1 MLNLKPILAGA
12 LASVALVTQAATV
25 EMAFTVEDTS
35 AMAGDHIVQVGMY
48 AQHSNGTTA
57 SAIWDNVKIVN
68 ASNTI
73 VFEDNFN
80 DRSLT
85 DATIGNNWTW
95 YDTSFSDASCSTY
108 VSGYGPY
115 SDNDG
120 SDYVHAN
127 NNYTRLGD
135 NGTYFRAGLQGAD
148 GAASLE
154 VYHNQFAT
162 QTCNEI
168 KVFQEITNLADGD
181 YRLSVSVSGNEY
193 TPIASGNQVG
203 LFFKVLDVAN
213 GYSEAQFSKQT
224 VDPAAAASGPAVT
237 NAGDPNAIP
246 FMPGALLGFFAVALC
261 VIGLRSK
268 VR

>member
-135 NGTYFRAGLQGAD
+135 NGTTFARAFRGRTVQ
-148 GAASLE
+148 
-154 VYHNQFAT
+154 
-162 QTCNEI
+162 
-168 KVFQEITNLADGD
+168 
-181 YRLSVSVSGNEY
+181 RL
-193 TPIASGNQVG
+193 
-203 LFFKVLDVAN
+203 
-213 GYSEAQFSKQT
+213 
-224 VDPAAAASGPAVT
+224 
-237 NAGDPNAIP
+237 
-246 FMPGALLGFFAVALC
+246 
-261 VIGLRSK
+261 
-268 VR
+268 